1 MKFKTAS
8 ALCGFALLAGCYSGV
23 QVGAGGAGA
32 EDEPTAGAS
41 GESEGEDDSGDT
53 GEDAETPQTPALVS
67 RSGMR
72 RLTRVEYVE
81 TVEDLTGVRLE
92 GVETSLPADDLIP
105 FDNDYTT
112 QAESASL
119 VVSIEALAG
128 QVATAIVED
137 DARWSALVPCARDAV
152 DATCFDAFITGFGR
166 RALRRPIA
174 DAELERWRGWML
186 AQADAAS
193 EPSLAV
199 ATAVRMLLQH
209 PEFLYRID
217 RGEVVADDADVVR
230 LDDWAVASRL
240 SFLLWGVGPDDALLD
255 AAADGR
261 LGTPTD
267 IETEAVRMLADER
280 ARARVHRFHSL
291 WMGYEVMA
299 IGGTLGEAMRAETA
313 AVIDRVVFDEERPW
327 QDLFRESETFVDDVL
342 AEHYGIEAPET
353 AEGDWVD
360 YGQSGRAGILS
371 HGTFLSNGFKDGDTS
386 PIVRGHVVST
396 MLLCLEVPPPPPSVP
411 PAPDPEP
418 GACKIDEA
426 AAHLTQP
433 SCAGCHAMLDTLGF
447 GLENYD
453 EFGQW
458 RAHDVDKPDCTIEG
472 KGDVPG
478 LGSFNGPAEL
488 GALMAQS
495 PMLNECLATQAYR
508 FAVGRTE
515 LDEVDEAIV
524 ARSLENLGDGDF
536 RFKDLLLQHV
546 TDPSFGFARR
556 HTEND

>member
-1 MKFKTAS
+1 M
-8 ALCGFALLAGCYSGV
+8 G
-23 QVGAGGAGA
+23 
-32 EDEPTAGAS
+32 
-41 GESEGEDDSGDT
+41 
-53 GEDAETPQTPALVS
+53 
-67 RSGMR
+67 
-72 RLTRVEYVE
+72 
-81 TVEDLTGVRLE
+81 
-92 GVETSLPADDLIP
+92 
-105 FDNDYTT
+105 
-112 QAESASL
+112 
-119 VVSIEALAG
+119 IEALAG
-128 QVATAIVED
+128 SVAASVVED
-137 DARWSALVPCARDAV
+137 ETRWSAIVPCAPDTV
-152 DATCFDAFITGFGR
+152 DATCFDAFISSFGR

-174 DAELERWRGWML
+174 DAELERWREWMM
-186 AQADAAS
+186 AEADAAG

-199 ATAVRMLLQH
+199 ETAVRMLLQH

-217 RGEVVADDADVVR
+217 RGDLVPEDVDVVR

-240 SFLLWGVGPDDALLD
+240 SFLLWGVGPDDVLLD

-261 LGTPTD
+261 LGNPAD
-267 IETEAVRMLADER
+267 VEAEAVRMLADDR

-299 IGGTLGEAMRAETA
+299 IGGSLGDAMRAETA

-342 AEHYGIEAPET
+342 TEHYGIETPAN
-353 AEGDWVD
+353 AAGDWVD
-360 YGQSGRAGILS
+360 YGESGRGGILS

-396 MLLCLEVPPPPPSVP
+396 MLLCLEVPEPPADVPPPPE
-411 PAPDPEP
+411 PEP

-426 AAHLTQP
+426 AAHMVQP
-433 SCAGCHAMLDTLGF
+433 SCAGCHAMLDGLGF

-458 RAHDVDKPDCTIEG
+458 RAHDVDNPDCTIEG
-472 KGDVPG
+472 EGDVPG
-478 LGSFNGPAEL
+478 LGNFSGPAEL
-488 GALMAQS
+488 GALMADS

-515 LDEVDEAIV
+515 LDDIDEAIV
-524 ARSLENLGDGDF
+524 QRSLENLGEGDF
-536 RFKDLLLQHV
+536 RFKDLLLEHV
-546 TDPSFGFARR
+546 TDASFGFARR